1 MRQLSSSV
9 NSLAVAVAAVTAI
22 GLSIAGCGSGHHT
35 ETKTNATTDAAT
47 SATTSATTSAPASK
61 PPLAEGALAGL
72 LLKPAQ
78 IDSALGVTGTTIDKP
93 IDHPNTDSPAD
104 VFPASYK
111 FPDECLFIMGAA
123 EESVYKG
130 SGNTAMHGES
140 VVAPQQPGSDDPTP
154 KVIQVVVLFP
164 SADQASA
171 FFTASS
177 QHWSACAN
185 RQDTAG
191 GEGDSARLTWKVGAV
206 SNANGVLSTIVDLSL
221 GSGGQSMSQSCQRA
235 LTVRN
240 NVVIDTAAYRKDPGN
255 VAVDVANQIAGNVD
269 KQ

>member
-1 MRQLSSSV
+1 MRQSS
-9 NSLAVAVAAVTAI
+9 LTIAALTAI
-22 GLSIAGCGSGHHT
+22 GLSTAGCGSGHHA
-35 ETKTNATTDAAT
+35 ETTTNTTTNTRTTTNQGAT
-47 SATTSATTSAPASK
+47 SSAPTSK
-61 PPLAEGALAGL
+61 PPLAQGALAGL
-72 LLKPAQ
+72 LLTPAQ
-78 IDSALGVTGTTIDKP
+78 IDSALGVTGTTVDKP

-123 EESVYKG
+123 EEAVYKG
-130 SGNTAMHGES
+130 SGNTAVHGES
-140 VVAPQQPGSDDPTP
+140 VVAPQQSGSDDQKP
-154 KVIQVVVLFP
+154 KVIQVAVLFP
-164 SADQASA
+164 TADQASA

-185 RQDTAG
+185 RQDTVG

-206 SNANGVLSTIVDLSL
+206 SNTNGVLSTIVDLSL
-221 GSGGQSMSQSCQRA
+221 GSAEQAMTQSCQRA

-255 VAVDVANQIAGNVD
+255 VGVDVANQIAGNVD